1 MLACER
7 APSLNRDSINRSIAG
22 ALAVILLV
30 IAVERVEAPTGA
42 WASSIP
48 YRIAQCASSHSD

>member
-30 IAVERVEAPTGA
+30 IAVERVEAPTRCMGQFDSLQDSA
-42 WASSIP
+42 MRFEP
-48 YRIAQCASSHSD
+48 